1 MTVGSLKTLTLAP
14 ESSSSKTTQ
23 IWRLFA
29 EDVGLSYYWFVE
41 DNSISCDRW
50 FIKDTHPGTGVE
62 SVENCGTI
70 GRGIP
75 SFIFKVLHQS
85 LPISQLPLVL

>member
-1 MTVGSLKTLTLAP
+1 MSQLETFMFVKFVEDNL
-14 ESSSSKTTQ
+14 SSSSKTTQ

-29 EDVGLSYYWFVE
+29 EDVGLSIYWFVE

-75 SFIFKVLHQS
+75 SFI
-85 LPISQLPLVL
+85 